1 MSRMNHLSTAIVLS
15 PGVWRQFIEPA
26 TGEEPVGQSALRL
39 AELLNSALTS
49 APLALH
55 CPLALQ
61 LDHLQSN
68 GTSVI
73 THLPQIQLARVTP
86 RNGPPFLFIRLPDE
100 SAVDIAAL

>member
-39 AELLNSALTS
+39 AELLNRVLTS

-55 CPLALQ
+55 RPVALQ
-61 LDHLQSN
+61 LDQLSN
-68 GTSVI
+68 STSEI
-73 THLPQIQLARVTP
+73 AHLPQLQLAHVTP
-86 RNGPPFLFIRLPDE
+86 RSGPAFLLVRLPDE
-100 SAVDIAAL
+100 RAVDIAAL

>member
-39 AELLNSALTS
+39 AGLLNSALTS

-55 CPLALQ
+55 SPVALQ
-61 LDHLQSN
+61 LDLQN
-68 GTSVI
+68 GTSEI
-73 THLPQIQLARVTP
+73 AHLPQLQLARVIP
-86 RNGPPFLFIRLPDE
+86 RSGPAFLLVRLPDE
-100 SAVDIAAL
+100 RAEDIAAL

>member
-1 MSRMNHLSTAIVLS
+1 MSRMNQLSTAIVLS

-39 AELLNSALTS
+39 SGLLSSALTS

-55 CPLALQ
+55 RPIELQ
-61 LDHLQSN
+61 LDLLSN
-68 GTSVI
+68 GASEI
-73 THLPQIQLARVTP
+73 AHLPQLQLARVIP
-86 RNGPPFLFIRLPDE
+86 RTGPAFLLVRLPDE

>member
-39 AELLNSALTS
+39 AGLLNSALTS

-55 CPLALQ
+55 RPIELE
-61 LDHLQSN
+61 LDFLSN
-68 GTSVI
+68 GTLEI
-73 THLPQIQLARVTP
+73 AHLPPLQLARVIP
-86 RNGPPFLFIRLPDE
+86 RSGRAFLLVRLPDE
-100 SAVDIAAL
+100 RAVDIAAL

>member
-39 AELLNSALTS
+39 AKLLNSALTS

-55 CPLALQ
+55 RPIELQ
-61 LDHLQSN
+61 LDLLSN
-68 GTSVI
+68 GTSEI
-73 THLPQIQLARVTP
+73 AHLPQLQLARVTP
-86 RNGPPFLFIRLPDE
+86 RNCPPFLLIRLPDE

>member
-39 AELLNSALTS
+39 AGLLNSALNS
-49 APLALH
+49 APLALDR
-55 CPLALQ
+55 PVALQ
-61 LDHLQSN
+61 LDLQSH
-68 GTSVI
+68 GTSLVA
-73 THLPQIQLARVTP
+73 HLPLLQLARVTP
-86 RNGPPFLFIRLPDE
+86 RSGPAFLLVRLPDE

>member
-26 TGEEPVGQSALRL
+26 TGEEPVGQTALRL
-39 AELLNSALTS
+39 AELLNSALIS

-55 CPLALQ
+55 RPIELQ
-61 LDHLQSN
+61 LHLQSK

-73 THLPQIQLARVTP
+73 AHLPQLQLARVTP
-86 RNGPPFLFIRLPDE
+86 RSGPPFLFIRLPDE
-100 SAVDIAAL
+100 RAVDIAGL

>member
-26 TGEEPVGQSALRL
+26 TGEEPVGQAALRL
-39 AELLNSALTS
+39 AGLLNSALTS

-55 CPLALQ
+55 RPVAMR
-61 LDHLQSN
+61 LDLQSN
-68 GTSVI
+68 GTSLAA
-73 THLPQIQLARVTP
+73 HLPQLQLAHVIP
-86 RNGPPFLFIRLPDE
+86 HSGPAFLLVRLPDE

>member
-55 CPLALQ
+55 RPIALQ
-61 LDHLQSN
+61 LDLLSN
-68 GTSVI
+68 GTSEI
-73 THLPQIQLARVTP
+73 AHLPQLQLARVTP
-86 RNGPPFLFIRLPDE
+86 RSGPAFLLVRLPDE
-100 SAVDIAAL
+100 RAVDIAAL

>member
-26 TGEEPVGQSALRL
+26 TGEEPVGQSTLRL

-55 CPLALQ
+55 HPIALQ
-61 LDHLQSN
+61 LELQSN
-68 GTSVI
+68 GTSVVA
-73 THLPQIQLARVTP
+73 HLPQLQLARVTP
-86 RNGPPFLFIRLPDE
+86 HSGPAFLLVRLPDE